1 MVFRFSLLALMI
13 IPNTLQWAS
22 ASLSKDKKMVK
33 LFRDA
38 PKQSNICPECGK
50 AQILK
55 WASAGDGKNITLT
68 SNHEECLEKYWKN
81 IKEFDYKITIKE
93 VA

>member
-1 MVFRFSLLALMI
+1 
-13 IPNTLQWAS
+13 
-22 ASLSKDKKMVK
+22 MVK
-33 LFRDA
+33 PFRDA

-55 WASAGDGKNITLT
+55 WDSAGDGRNITLT
-68 SNHEECLEKYWKN
+68 SSSHEECLEKFWNN